1 MLCHIFDKSVLNI
14 IIVSKY
20 QLKTVFLEALK
31 KEGKISTQDM
41 IQLKSLFNS
50 KSLAVD
56 RKFE

>member
-1 MLCHIFDKSVLNI
+1 MLCHIFYKSVLNI
-14 IIVSKY
+14 IIVSKN
-20 QLKTVFLEALK
+20 QLETVFLEALK

-56 RKFE
+56 RKF

>member
-20 QLKTVFLEALK
+20 QLETVFVKALR